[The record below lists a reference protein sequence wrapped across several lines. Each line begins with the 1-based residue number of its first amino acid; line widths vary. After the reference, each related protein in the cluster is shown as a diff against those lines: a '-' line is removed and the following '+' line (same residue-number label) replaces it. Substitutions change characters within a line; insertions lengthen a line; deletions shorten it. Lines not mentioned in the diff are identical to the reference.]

1 MRCFARATHCQISDG
16 DNRHI
21 KRMLFQNSPIKEAVA
36 DCGQAA
42 INQRKNIKNNIF
54 AGL

>member
-1 MRCFARATHCQISDG
+1 
-16 DNRHI
+16 
-21 KRMLFQNSPIKEAVA
+21 MLFQNSPIKEAVA